1 MTKQLNADK
10 SKSLKTSDQ
19 VKLIL
24 QEQGLSKVFNYH
36 EYRFFRSRAKRAF
49 NKAQAVAQMF
59 IEEYSSESD
68 LLEYEF

>member
-1 MTKQLNADK
+1 MTKQLNTDK

-24 QEQGLSKVFNYH
+24 QEQGLSKVFTYREYH
-36 EYRFFRSRAKRAF
+36 FFKRRAKRAF

-59 IEEYSSESD
+59 IEEYQSESD

>member
-1 MTKQLNADK
+1 MTKQLNTSK
-10 SKSLKTSDQ
+10 SNSLKTSDQ

-24 QEQGLSKVFNYH
+24 QEQGLSKVFNFN
-36 EYRFFRSRAKRAF
+36 EYRLFRKRAKRAF

-59 IEEYSSESD
+59 IEEYQNESD